1 MITFASVTL
10 VAVKQLRAQELL
22 ERNHKDPTIA
32 PTINFKNWAKTM
44 ESLDQWVR
52 GHCGVDN
59 SLLGYVIRKPP
70 DLFPPADADD
80 PTMGA
85 AGSIYMSHD
94 DE

>member
-1 MITFASVTL
+1 MMD
-10 VAVKQLRAQELL
+10 E
-22 ERNHKDPTIA
+22 
-32 PTINFKNWAKTM
+32 
-44 ESLDQWVR
+44 LDQWVTGHR
-52 GHCGVDN
+52 GLYN

-85 AGSIYMSHD
+85 TGSIYISHD